1 MHGGLNS
8 SWFIKH
14 GWWSSKIWRMWS
26 CGMEWPKENR
36 EILPITSTNFQQNHQ
51 QLQLKTPP
59 ELEKQ
64 VESLNFRIILG
75 DFPRTSPTR
84 SHVEFTNKKRQVLN
98 LSISEA
104 TFLTRLTQL
113 AEAAT
118 VVLTVC
124 TGSLLLA
131 ATQLLNGVKA
141 TTNKVRCVM
150 AGEGSWGLSFFAP
163 NIQISFKSLAC
174 CEINGC
180 FVSLVCAFKSCC
192 ELVSDTTTW
201 CVNGK
206 KPQYSHELSHRY
218 TQIA

>member
-75 DFPRTSPTR
+75 DFPRTSPTP

-98 LSISEA
+98 LSDFWGDFSNSIDSIGRSCHCGLDGLHGI
-104 TFLTRLTQL
+104 F
-113 AEAAT
+113 
-118 VVLTVC
+118 V
-124 TGSLLLA
+124 TGSDS
-131 ATQLLNGVKA
+131 TVEWCQGNYQQ
-141 TTNKVRCVM
+141 
-150 AGEGSWGLSFFAP
+150 GEMCDGRWRVLGLEFLCAQRSNQF
-163 NIQISFKSLAC
+163 QIPGMLWNQWVFCFC
-174 CEINGC
+174 CLRLQIMLWVGFRYND
-180 FVSLVCAFKSCC
+180 LVC
-192 ELVSDTTTW
+192 
-201 CVNGK
+201 
-206 KPQYSHELSHRY
+206 
-218 TQIA
+218 